1 MLAFPVC
8 CQMVQEA
15 AVEGVAI
22 WEEVV
27 AVVME
32 EEEGMV
38 LVFNP
43 LSHNKL
49 GRIQTAKQLHSSP
62 RM

>member
-1 MLAFPVC
+1 
-8 CQMVQEA
+8 MVQEA

-32 EEEGMV
+32 EEEEEEEGMA
-38 LVFNP
+38 LVYNP
-43 LSHNKL
+43 LSQNKL

>member
-1 MLAFPVC
+1 
-8 CQMVQEA
+8 MVQEA

-32 EEEGMV
+32 EDEEGMA

>member
-1 MLAFPVC
+1 
-8 CQMVQEA
+8 MVQEA

-22 WEEVV
+22 WEEMV

-32 EEEGMV
+32 EEEGMA

-49 GRIQTAKQLHSSP
+49 GRIQTAKQLHSLP

>member
-1 MLAFPVC
+1 
-8 CQMVQEA
+8 MVQEA

-32 EEEGMV
+32 EEEEEEEEGMA
-38 LVFNP
+38 LVYNP
-43 LSHNKL
+43 LSQNKL

>member
-1 MLAFPVC
+1 
-8 CQMVQEA
+8 MVREA

-32 EEEGMV
+32 EEEEEGMA